1 MKVFRETFTVKSY
14 ETDMNAML
22 KPCSFMYHLQE
33 MANMHAASLGF
44 GYDDLIEKGILW
56 VLSRIHVKFNRMPAW
71 REEVVME
78 TWHKGSEKLF
88 GLRDYKM
95 EDMAGNR
102 LAEVTSSWLIIGTES
117 RRLQRIEQH
126 LGNDHPSVNKVDIIS
141 EPAPKL
147 TSPENMTLSKSRR
160 VEYSDMDLNL
170 HTNNTR
176 YLEWAIDAVD
186 QNLAKEIFINEII
199 INFNSESRMG
209 EEIDIFT
216 SLSEDRFFVEAKRGE
231 TSVAQIQ
238 LGYQKR

>member
-71 REEVVME
+71 REEVTME

-95 EDMAGNR
+95 EDLAGNR
-102 LAEVTSSWLIIGTES
+102 LAEVTSSWLII
-117 RRLQRIEQH
+117 RRRSPDSMRI
-126 LGNDHPSVNKVDIIS
+126 SS
-141 EPAPKL
+141 
-147 TSPENMTLSKSRR
+147 
-160 VEYSDMDLNL
+160 
-170 HTNNTR
+170 TR
-176 YLEWAIDAVD
+176 
-186 QNLAKEIFINEII
+186 
-199 INFNSESRMG
+199 S
-209 EEIDIFT
+209 
-216 SLSEDRFFVEAKRGE
+216 
-231 TSVAQIQ
+231 
-238 LGYQKR
+238 

>member
-1 MKVFRETFTVKSY
+1 MKVFQESFCVKSY
-14 ETDMNAML
+14 ETDMNALL
-22 KPCSFMYHLQE
+22 KPCSFMHHLQE
-33 MANMHAASLGF
+33 MANLHAASLGF
-44 GYDDLIEKGILW
+44 GYDNLIEKGILW
-56 VLSRIHVKFNRMPAW
+56 VLSRVHVKFYRMPAW
-71 REEVVME
+71 REEVIME

-95 EDMAGNR
+95 DDLFGNR
-102 LAEVTSSWLIIGTES
+102 LAEITSSWLIIGTAS

-147 TSPENMTLSKSRR
+147 ISPENMTLTARRR

-176 YLEWAIDAVD
+176 YLEWAIDSVD
-186 QNLAKEIFINEII
+186 QELIKEIFISEII

-209 EEIDIFT
+209 EEIDIY
-216 SLSEDRFFVEAKRGE
+216 SSVAGESIFVEARRGE

-238 LGYQKR
+238 LKYQKR